1 MANGEVGIKIKVSA
15 RDAVNNLNR
24 LKTVSSQLNVAFK
37 KVELAASR
45 LQNNASRSFQKFGAN
60 VQRIRQK
67 ITKDMQKVKG
77 SFNAAGQLG
86 SLITGAGL
94 GLFAK
99 ASLETAANAQ
109 ALEVR
114 LKLLTGS
121 LQGYEKAQG
130 IASKAATTFGMSSL
144 EALEGVTNIVGRLK
158 PLGQSLEDIEDVFFG
173 FNTAA
178 KLAGVSTV
186 EASNAFRQLAQAL
199 GSGRLAGDEFRS
211 ISEQVPTILKPIA
224 DELGVT
230 SGALKELAA
239 EGKITSEVV
248 LRSLRKIRA
257 DGQGAIAE
265 ILAESDK
272 QVFKDLSNA
281 FEDLK
286 TTIGDAL
293 KPIILPLVK
302 DITTLIKQFTLASPV
317 VQKVVVGIGALVG
330 VAALAAPAIA
340 GIGLAFSAVAGFL
353 ASGPGIAL
361 LAFLSAKA
369 LPIIA
374 LIGGLGFALNKLAGH
389 FRKTQEKQQKF
400 QELLDTGSLKTL
412 KETLETEKNTLAQL
426 GNAGA
431 RSSVGTAIRNQMKE
445 TEERIKQLDREI
457 TKIETLNK
465 IHTIGGIDYKMDE
478 KGLIPIGSPGSDKG
492 DSGSPTDPEKTPLF
506 DALQKEQ
513 AFLEKALTMGSEKA
527 KIEQRIVDLAK
538 EKNGL
543 DEAGARKA
551 VEQLTLDQ
559 KRLEMNE
566 QIRDVLATGMT
577 NAVMGLIE
585 GTKSLGESLAGIA
598 KNLASMFLNNAFSS
612 MFSNFNFF
620 GANQAQG
627 GYNRAGGFKAFQ
639 YGGVVNSPTLGMIG
653 EGGESE
659 YVIPSSKMAG
669 AMQRYSAGA
678 RGGSVIPGGS
688 GDAGTAS
695 GSSGSAVVQYT
706 GPVLNFNGDDYLPRS
721 AVPDLINTA
730 AKRGADAGQSK
741 MMKTFK
747 NSRSQRASMGL

>member
-99 ASLETAANAQ
+99 ASLETSVNAQ
-109 ALEVR
+109 ELELR

-121 LQGYEKAQG
+121 LIGYEKAQN
-130 IASKAATTFGMSSL
+130 IASKAASTFGMSSL

-158 PLGQSLEDIEDVFFG
+158 PLGQSLENIEDVFFG

-211 ISEQVPTILKPIA
+211 VSEQVPTILKPIA
-224 DELGVT
+224 EELGVT
-230 SGALKELAA
+230 QGALKELAA
-239 EGKITSEVV
+239 EGKLTSEVV
-248 LRSLRKIRA
+248 LRSLRKIRSSGGGLIA
-257 DGQGAIAE
+257 DIVK
-265 ILAESDK
+265 ESDK
-272 QVFKDLSNA
+272 QVLKDLSNA

-286 TTIGDAL
+286 KSVGDAL
-293 KPIILPLVK
+293 KPVILPLVK
-302 DITTLIKQFTLASPV
+302 DITVLMKQFTLASPV
-317 VQKVVVGIGALVG
+317 VQKVVVTVGALAG
-330 VAALAAPAIA
+330 VAAIAAPAIA
-340 GIGLAFSAVAGFL
+340 GIGLAFSAVGTFL

-361 LAFLSAKA
+361 LAFLGAKT

-374 LIGGLGFALNKLAGH
+374 VLGGLGFALSKLAGH
-389 FRKTQEKQQKF
+389 FRKNQETQQKF
-400 QELLDTGSLKTL
+400 QELLDTSSLKTL
-412 KETLETEKNTLAQL
+412 REARKTEENTLSQL
-426 GNAGA
+426 GNASA
-431 RSSVGTAIRNQMKE
+431 RSGASIAIRNQIKE
-445 TEERIKQLDREI
+445 TEERIKQLDNEI
-457 TKIETLNK
+457 LKLELLNK
-465 IHTIGGIDYKMDE
+465 EMGGITVGGIEYKMDK
-478 KGLIPIGSPGSDKG
+478 KGLIPVGSAG
-492 DSGSPTDPEKTPLF
+492 TDPETGDAAKTPLL
-506 DALQKEQ
+506 DSLRKEQ
-513 AFLEKALTMGSEKA
+513 EFMENALSMGSEKA

-543 DEAGARKA
+543 DEAEARKQ
-551 VEQLTLDQ
+551 VEKLTLDQ

-566 QIRDVLATGMT
+566 QIRDVLATGMS

-585 GTKSLGESLAGIA
+585 GTKTLGESLAGIA
-598 KNLASMFLNNAFSS
+598 KNLASMFLNNAFSQ
-612 MFSNFNFF
+612 MFSGFNFF
-620 GANQAQG
+620 GGEQG
-627 GYNRAGGFKAFQ
+627 GYLRSGGFKAFQ

-678 RGGSVIPGGS
+678 RGGAVIPGGS
-688 GDAGTAS
+688 GDAGTPS
-695 GSSGSAVVQYT
+695 GSSGSAVVEYT

-747 NSRSQRASMGL
+747 NSRSQRASVGL

>member
-109 ALEVR
+109 QLEVR

-121 LQGYEKAQG
+121 LRGYEKAQG
-130 IASKAATTFGMSSL
+130 IASKAASTFGMSSL

-178 KLAGVSTV
+178 KLSGVSTV

-211 ISEQVPTILKPIA
+211 VSEQIPTILKPIA
-224 DELGVT
+224 DELNVT
-230 SGALKELAA
+230 QGELKQLAA
-239 EGKITSEVV
+239 EGKLTSEVV
-248 LRSLRKIRA
+248 LRSLKKIRA
-257 DGQGAIAE
+257 DGQGAIAQ
-265 ILAESDK
+265 ILEESDK

-281 FEDLK
+281 FVDLK

-293 KPIILPLVK
+293 MPIVKPLIK
-302 DITTLIKQFTLASPV
+302 DITALITQFNLASPV
-317 VQKVVVGIGALVG
+317 VQKTVVIVGALAG

-340 GIGLAFSAVAGFL
+340 GIGIAFSAVGTFL
-353 ASGPGIAL
+353 ASGPGVAL
-361 LAFLSAKA
+361 LAFLGAKT

-374 LIGGLGFALNKLAGH
+374 VLGGLGFALSKLAGH
-389 FRKTQEKQQKF
+389 FRKSQEKQQKF
-400 QELLDTGSLKTL
+400 QELLDTSSLKVL
-412 KETLETEKNTLAQL
+412 KETLDTEKNTLAQL
-426 GNAGA
+426 KNSRA
-431 RSSVGTAIRNQMKE
+431 RNNVGVAVRNQMKE

-478 KGLIPIGSPGSDKG
+478 KGLIPVDSPGTQ
-492 DSGSPTDPEKTPLF
+492 DSNKTTDAAKTPLL
-506 DALQKEQ
+506 DSLQKEQ
-513 AFLEKALTMGSEKA
+513 EFLKNALSMGSEKA

-543 DEAGARKA
+543 DEAEARKQ
-551 VEQLTLDQ
+551 VEKLTLDQ
-559 KRLEMNE
+559 KRLEINE

-577 NAVMGLIE
+577 NAVMGLID

-598 KNLASMFLNNAFSS
+598 KNLASMFLNNAFSQ
-612 MFSNFNFF
+612 MFSGFNFF
-620 GANQAQG
+620 GGEQG
-627 GYNRAGGFKAFQ
+627 GYLRSGGFKAFQ

-678 RGGSVIPGGS
+678 RGGAVIPGGS
-688 GDAGTAS
+688 GDAGTPS
-695 GSSGSAVVQYT
+695 GSSGNAVVEYT